1 MTLPVIP
8 GWFRYAAVIVAGL
21 ALMEGY
27 RYVQHQGNVAGRAA
41 VQALWDAD
49 KIERT
54 SAQLNALVEREEEN
68 NRVVAAVHAAYSEL
82 IKGKDNDMA
91 KERLAAA
98 ATERL
103 RLGTAWCDGGRPA
116 AAGEATSAGSGNRAD
131 PASRVL
137 SESLDRSV
145 KSLILETEEV
155 AATGRACQAALKA
168 NGLMP

>member
-1 MTLPVIP
+1 MN
-8 GWFRYAAVIVAGL
+8 GWWKVGVGL
-21 ALMEGY
+21 AIAATLTGGGL
-27 RYVQHQGNVAGRAA
+27 YVKHQGNVEGHAA

-49 KIERT
+49 KIART
-54 SAQLNALVEREEEN
+54 SAQLAANTAREEEN

-82 IKGKDNDMA
+82 IKGKDNEMA

-98 ATERL
+98 VTERL
-103 RLGTAWCDGGRPA
+103 RLGTTWCDGGRPA
-116 AAGEATSAGSGNRAD
+116 AAGEATSAGSGNGAD

-145 KSLILETEEV
+145 KSMILETEEV
-155 AATGRACQAALKA
+155 AATGRACQAVLKA